1 MDMYSFEPTDEQQML
16 IDVAKRFAE
25 NDLRPA
31 AHDAEEHRGFPDPLI
46 EKGWELGVLQA
57 SVPEE
62 YGGFGERSVLTSILA
77 AEELAWGDL
86 AGALAIMGPSLYV
99 SPILAAGTDAQKSK
113 YLPPVVEAEWQPFT
127 AAMVEYAYDFDP
139 AELRT
144 TAAREGDEY
153 VLTGQKCAVP
163 FADQAVGMIVYAN
176 LEGQT
181 QAFILPADTE
191 GVVVGEKDKYMG
203 LNALPL
209 FSVNFDGVRLPLD
222 SRLGGE
228 DGHDFASILASFQIS
243 MAALAVGMAKASF
256 EYARD
261 YSKER
266 YVLGSYI
273 GQKQSIAFMLAEM
286 ATEIEAIRMLTWE
299 AAWQLDNGF
308 DEAARTAYLAYQ
320 GAIDMALM
328 VTDRGVQILGGH
340 GYIREHPV
348 ELWYR
353 NSRAISALIGL
364 ALV

>member
-1 MDMYSFEPTDEQQML
+1 MYSFEPTGEQQML

-31 AHDAEEHRGFPDPLI
+31 AHEAEEHRGFPEALI

-57 SVPEE
+57 SVPDE
-62 YGGFGERSVLTSILA
+62 YGGFGERSILTSILA

-86 AGALAIMGPSLYV
+86 AGALAIMAPSLYV
-99 SPILAAGTDAQKSK
+99 TPILAVGTEAQKAEF
-113 YLPPVVEAEWQPFT
+113 LPPVVEAEWQPFT
-127 AAMVEYAYDFDP
+127 AAMVEYAYDSDP
-139 AELRT
+139 ADLKT
-144 TAAREGDEY
+144 TAVREGDGY
-153 VLTGQKCAVP
+153 VLSGNKCAVP
-163 FADQAVGMIVYAN
+163 FADQAAGMIVYAN
-176 LEGQT
+176 LDGQT
-181 QAFILPADTE
+181 QAFILPAGLE

-203 LNALPL
+203 INALPL
-209 FSVNFDGVRLPLD
+209 FSVKFEEVRLPLEN
-222 SRLGGE
+222 RLGGE
-228 DGHDFASILASFQIS
+228 EGHDFSSILASFQIS

-299 AAWQLDNGF
+299 AAWQLDNKIE
-308 DEAARTAYLAYQ
+308 EAARTAYLAYQ
-320 GAIDMALM
+320 GAIDMVLM

-353 NSRAISALIGL
+353 NSQAISALTGL